1 MEFEMNKPKTER
13 IEEPEIID
21 FHNVMYWEPESKQL
35 MARKQNGERE
45 ATTMLNKAHKFL
57 MAGCISQ
64 KSEGIYMIK
73 PLINYN
79 KTTYTVIEKDG
90 GYYCNCQGFHKNGS
104 CSHIL
109 AVRQFIFAGNY
120 HKLNEGV
127 S

>member
-1 MEFEMNKPKTER
+1 MEEIIKKS
-13 IEEPEIID
+13 IVSAEEPEIVD
-21 FHNVMYWEPESKQL
+21 FHNVMYWEPNSKQL
-35 MARKQNGERE
+35 IERKNNGERE
-45 ATTMLNKAHKFL
+45 ATSMLNKAHKFL
-57 MAGCISQ
+57 TAGCVCQ